1 MDVIKSDP
9 MFLFDGSLWNLIDS
23 ESEGLGDLAY
33 KDTASGTY
41 RRPTGSGSVTVDTVT
56 APTKKKLSTTT
67 ITGTNGT
74 VNATYVT
81 GGTEKDIA
89 KVGTAVR
96 YGTADVG
103 TAVVYGT
110 ANRAA
115 SATVYGTADVDTAVA
130 VGTSLTGTKTF
141 NTDAI
146 KSATLTG
153 TKTFNTDAI
162 KSASLTGTKTFT
174 TNGITTSVS
183 GDCLTFANASTG
195 TVGIET
201 TAASTGTVG
210 ISTTAASTATVG
222 LGTTNITP
230 AKAAPS
236 TQTIYGA
243 VSAPSSQT
251 LTPAVAAPNTQ
262 TLTPAASNG
271 TLTGSYTLSQQTP
284 AKVASA
290 ATTVATGGLET
301 GDQLVSDINT
311 GTDTR
316 TVTVGYEN
324 ATVTVR

>member
-1 MDVIKSDP
+1 MDVVKSDP
-9 MFLFDGSLWNLIDS
+9 VFLFDGSLWNLIDS

-103 TAVVYGT
+103 AAVVYGT

-146 KSATLTG
+146 KSA
-153 TKTFNTDAI
+153 
-162 KSASLTGTKTFT
+162 SLTGTKTFT
-174 TNGITTSVS
+174 TSGITTSVS
-183 GDCLTFANASTG
+183 GDCLTFTNASTG

-201 TAASTGTVG
+201 APASTGTVG

-271 TLTGSYTLSQQTP
+271 TLTGSYILSQQTP

-316 TVTVGYEN
+316 TITVGYEN